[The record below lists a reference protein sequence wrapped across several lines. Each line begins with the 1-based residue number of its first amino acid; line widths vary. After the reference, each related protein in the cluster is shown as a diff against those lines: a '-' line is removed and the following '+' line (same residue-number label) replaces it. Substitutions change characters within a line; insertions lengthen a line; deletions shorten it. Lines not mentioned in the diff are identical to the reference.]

1 MTYAVVDT
9 PVGSLTLVERA
20 GALTGLYFPEHRHQ
34 PTIEG
39 PRDDATLPAVREQ
52 LVAYFAGDL
61 REFDLPLDV
70 GGTPFQQQVW
80 KALTTIPYG
89 ETWSYRDLA
98 EALGNPKAVRA
109 VGLANGRNPV
119 SIVVPCHRVVGADGS
134 LTGYGGGLDAKRWL
148 LAHEAG

>member
-34 PTIEG
+34 PAIEG
-39 PRDDATLPAVREQ
+39 PRDDAVLPAVREQ

-80 KALTTIPYG
+80 KALATIPYG

-119 SIVVPCHRVVGADGS
+119 
-134 LTGYGGGLDAKRWL
+134 
-148 LAHEAG
+148 